1 MKEYIDKEDAIRA
14 IGQFKKGFRHM
25 KERCAI
31 NGCMLEIMALPL
43 AADVVERKHGEWA
56 VDKEDLEQNS
66 ALKRIHCT
74 NCKKRPYFDREK
86 RVFVL
91 TAFCPHCGADMRKK
105 EDT

>member
-43 AADVVERKHGEWA
+43 AADVVERKRGEWVEVKA
-56 VDKEDLEQNS
+56 KNFYGCIITAYE
-66 ALKRIHCT
+66 CT
-74 NCKKRPYFDREK
+74 NCKKHSVGQIAITMKSD
-86 RVFVL
+86 
-91 TAFCPHCGADMRKK
+91 FCPNCGSQNDGR
-105 EDT
+105 